1 MLCLNQQS
9 KWVIVVSYLGER
21 DDRDF
26 VFPEALNNENDN
38 NTESL
43 PSFYSEHLT
52 CRDTRW
58 HFIEL
63 LWLSLVHTWSLLEM
77 TSYFRFFVFFSPKFE
92 IEYIFKTKAQNVTM
106 KSLTL
111 SLQFMSFCKL
121 FFKNHFFFFVL
132 MYVSERHCCKG
143 AFSHL
148 CLRNCYL

>member
-77 TSYFRFFVFFSPKFE
+77 TSYFSFFVFFSPKFE
-92 IEYIFKTKAQNVTM
+92 IEYIFKTKAQNVKM

-121 FFKNHFFFFVL
+121 FFKNHFFFFFFFFFLSVL
-132 MYVSERHCCKG
+132 L
-143 AFSHL
+143 FF
-148 CLRNCYL
+148 